1 MENVEKLK
9 EIENNGGKAEA
20 RDDTLEIIDVL
31 LIAAEYLDDP
41 TNKEKSDAFEEL
53 KKKTEVATFL
63 PLRKKSMVVNKT
75 LKDMQDMDHEIYDFG
90 SMVEIALTF
99 DGLLAYTN
107 INQNISSIVKDFD
120 FYDILWASGYCDYIL
135 DYCGQDYQ
143 RISAM
148 IDRLVAY
155 QNIDELL
162 EALDNVKYDKIEDLT
177 KTINK
182 FRLNIDPQMIHDM
195 ATIVSSQDSATREL
209 GEVIDNA
216 AMAAAQIIGQQQNDT
231 GK

>member
-1 MENVEKLK
+1 MENIEKLK
-9 EIENNGGKAEA
+9 EIENNGGKTGAG
-20 RDDTLEIIDVL
+20 DDTLEIADVL
-31 LIAAEYLDDP
+31 LIAAEYLNDP

-53 KKKTEVATFL
+53 KKKTAVATFL
-63 PLRKKSMVVNKT
+63 PLRKKSMVVNKI
-75 LKDMQDMDHEIYDFG
+75 LIDMQNMDHEIYDFG

-99 DGLLAYTN
+99 DGLFAYTN
-107 INQNISSIVKDFD
+107 INQNISSVVKDFD

-148 IDRLVAY
+148 IDRLIAY
-155 QNIDELL
+155 QNIGELF

-177 KTINK
+177 KTINR

-195 ATIVSSQDSATREL
+195 ATIVSGQDQMVKDIGEIIDTAAVSAAKI
-209 GEVIDNA
+209 ID
-216 AMAAAQIIGQQQNDT
+216 
-231 GK
+231 KE